1 MDNKSCAESGKRNK
15 CLEDVLY
22 LLIPHALQRRPPRT
36 ERSKRMIKACLLPIN
51 ILIDWAL
58 LDTGTG
64 MSPVT
69 DILPKLTSMTTKK
82 KNQNPGCK
90 IKQMF
95 HDEIYFQVDDYIST
109 TVLFL
114 NLWQIQ
120 ALTL

>member
-1 MDNKSCAESGKRNK
+1 M
-15 CLEDVLY
+15 
-22 LLIPHALQRRPPRT
+22 
-36 ERSKRMIKACLLPIN
+36 
-51 ILIDWAL
+51 
-58 LDTGTG
+58 DTGTG